1 MAPYDVPKP
10 HTEAERLTTLF
21 DAPGLLLF
29 LMEQLSVVKHQAQL
43 LLGLCGLAITVTGF
57 SGSHMIQSGRV
68 SALAMVAGISLI
80 LVGAV
85 ICLRSIV
92 SIRWV
97 SQALDDS
104 LVETAARII
113 EHRNLQ
119 QRRLTVASIFVGFGL
134 GAYLLAVAI
143 AATSHHATG

>member
-1 MAPYDVPKP
+1 MPKP
-10 HTEAERLTTLF
+10 QTEAERLTTMF
-21 DAPGLLLF
+21 DGPGLLQF
-29 LMEQLSVVKHQAQL
+29 LTGQLSVVKHQAQL

-57 SGSHMIQSGRV
+57 SGSHMIQAGWF
-68 SALAMVAGISLI
+68 SAAAMVAGIGLI

-85 ICLRSIV
+85 ICLRALITV
-92 SIRWV
+92 RWV

-113 EHRNLQ
+113 THRNQQ
-119 QRRLTVASIFVGFGL
+119 QRRLSIASVFVGFGL

-143 AATSHHATG
+143 AAGSHHA